1 MGPSS
6 IDAEIRSLGPSAG
19 GDIKL
24 LELFML
30 FIERQ
35 IGSRR
40 DFEFTEAILG
50 LFLKV
55 SDFKAL
61 CTRIRIF
68 LNPQLFLS
76 GFKNFLVHTWRIQIG
91 FACSHAT
98 DGIRIQSSTQGSS
111 AIKCVQSMHHK
122 ARYSGGEFTLLLLLC
137 RHIGLLFGKRL
148 DTNLLCHWIRKY
160 PDSAVHTLSDS
171 LRIYFFLLWRADLK
185 MSGFAVEFAGCVWTE
200 APERRSCGFKNIR
213 IRADGA

>member
-40 DFEFTEAILG
+40 DFEFTEAILE

-61 CTRIRIF
+61 STRIRIF

-76 GFKNFLVHTWRIQIG
+76 GFKNFPVHT
-91 FACSHAT
+91 
-98 DGIRIQSSTQGSS
+98 
-111 AIKCVQSMHHK
+111 
-122 ARYSGGEFTLLLLLC
+122 
-137 RHIGLLFGKRL
+137 
-148 DTNLLCHWIRKY
+148 
-160 PDSAVHTLSDS
+160 
-171 LRIYFFLLWRADLK
+171 
-185 MSGFAVEFAGCVWTE
+185 
-200 APERRSCGFKNIR
+200 
-213 IRADGA
+213 

>member
-40 DFEFTEAILG
+40 DFEFTEALLG

-55 SDFKAL
+55 S
-61 CTRIRIF
+61 
-68 LNPQLFLS
+68 
-76 GFKNFLVHTWRIQIG
+76 
-91 FACSHAT
+91 
-98 DGIRIQSSTQGSS
+98 
-111 AIKCVQSMHHK
+111 
-122 ARYSGGEFTLLLLLC
+122 
-137 RHIGLLFGKRL
+137 
-148 DTNLLCHWIRKY
+148 
-160 PDSAVHTLSDS
+160 
-171 LRIYFFLLWRADLK
+171 
-185 MSGFAVEFAGCVWTE
+185 
-200 APERRSCGFKNIR
+200 
-213 IRADGA
+213 